1 MHIIEAM
8 QGGGDLIV
16 KVVKGFQL
24 ADFLSINRHGVS
36 EFWIVQLLRC
46 FAMQLLNEATLV
58 NGGETPFQSFG
69 ASGELQW
76 SGDNHS
82 TVHQ

>member
-1 MHIIEAM
+1 MHIIEPM

-24 ADFLSINRHGVS
+24 LNLICIEGHGVS

-46 FAMQLLNEATLV
+46 FAMQLLYEPTLI
-58 NGGETPFQSFG
+58 NGRETPFQSFG
-69 ASGELQW
+69 TSGELQW